1 MPFNFP
7 SNPSLGT
14 TYTFDNKTWVWNGY
28 AWNAVTVVVSGGG
41 GTGFAPVP
49 LATESITGV
58 ASFNITDFTVSLTG
72 HVRIKTGINATNIV
86 VLGTGG
92 TGGVGKLPAVDG
104 SELLEVNAKYLNGKI
119 NSQIT
124 DGGTF

>member
-7 SNPSLGT
+7 SSPSVGQVY
-14 TYTFDNKTWVWNGY
+14 TYDGKSWKWNGY
-28 AWNAVTVVVSGGG
+28 GWDIVTVLVTG
-41 GTGFAPVP
+41 GTGAAAQVP
-49 LATESITGV
+49 LATSSITGV
-58 ASFNITDFTVSLTG
+58 ASFNSNDFTVSVTG
-72 HVRIKTGINATNIV
+72 HVQVKTGINATNIV

-92 TGGVGKLPAVDG
+92 TGGIGKLPAVDG

-124 DGGTF
+124 DGGIF

>member
-7 SNPSLGT
+7 SSPSVGHVY
-14 TYTFDNKTWVWNGY
+14 TYDCKSWKWNGY
-28 AWNAVTVVVSGGG
+28 GWDIVTVLVTG
-41 GTGFAPVP
+41 GTGAAAQVP
-49 LATESITGV
+49 LATSSITGV
-58 ASFNITDFTVSLTG
+58 ASFNSNYFTVSVTG
-72 HVRIKTGINATNIV
+72 HVQVKTGINATNIV

-92 TGGVGKLPAVDG
+92 TGGIGKLPAVDG

-124 DGGTF
+124 DGGIF

>member
-7 SNPSLGT
+7 SSPFLNQVY
-14 TYTFDNKTWVWNGY
+14 TYGNKSWVWNGY
-28 AWNAVTVVVSGGG
+28 GWDIVTVLVTG
-41 GTGFAPVP
+41 GTGAAAQVP
-49 LATESITGV
+49 LATSSITGV
-58 ASFNITDFTVSLTG
+58 ASFNSNDFTVSVTG
-72 HVRIKTGINATNIV
+72 HVRVKTGINATNIV

-124 DGGTF
+124 DGGIF

>member
-7 SNPSLGT
+7 SSPSVGQVY
-14 TYTFDNKTWVWNGY
+14 TYDGKSWVWNGY
-28 AWNAVTVVVSGGG
+28 GWDIVTVLVTG
-41 GTGFAPVP
+41 GTGAAAQVP
-49 LATESITGV
+49 LATSSITGV
-58 ASFNITDFTVSLTG
+58 ASFNSNDFTVSVTG
-72 HVRIKTGINATNIV
+72 HVQVKTGINATNIV

-92 TGGVGKLPAVDG
+92 TGGIGKLPAVDG

-124 DGGTF
+124 DGGIF